1 MSNADLPLRERTLA
15 EATRLFVAYG
25 YNGIS
30 MREIAEAV
38 GVSKAGLYYHFKDK
52 QDLFLAILADSLSS
66 IGQLVQLAPSAGAH
80 TREQIGQLVRSL
92 FAQSSEQRA
101 VIRLASLEMAHLSPE
116 ARAAFGRDYEQQ
128 FVGRIA
134 AILQAGV
141 ARGDLR
147 PIDSRAATWLLL
159 GMMYPFFTPN
169 PNYDRMPEPMI
180 DLLLTVFFD
189 GTAA

>member
-1 MSNADLPLRERTLA
+1 MSNSDLPPRKRILA
-15 EATRLFVAYG
+15 EATRLFVASG

-52 QDLFLAILADSLSS
+52 QDLFLAILADNLIS
-66 IGQLVQLAPSAGAH
+66 IGQLVQQAPDAEIT
-80 TREQIGQLVRSL
+80 TRQQVERVVRSL
-92 FAQSSEQRA
+92 FAQPSEQRA
-101 VIRLASLEMAHLSPE
+101 VIRLASMEMAHLSPE

-128 FVGRIA
+128 FIGRIA
-134 AILQAGV
+134 AMLQAGV
-141 ARGDLR
+141 ARGELR
-147 PIDSRAATWLLL
+147 PIDPHAATWLLL

-169 PNYDRMPEPMI
+169 PNYDRIPEPMI
-180 DLLLTVFFD
+180 DLLLAVFFD